1 MKQTRFIPIEE
12 CNLQVREDANGQPS
26 RTVVGH
32 PIVYGVRSVNLT
44 PWSDTRVVFEILE
57 PGCITQ
63 DVFDRSDVIY
73 NNNHSTRIEDMIGR
87 CYKGKGTLSI
97 KPGERNVEISC
108 DYPNTTVGN
117 DTLEQIRLGNVFG
130 MSFAFRDDW
139 EDTENGVSY
148 ERTNETIDGKEV
160 WLRHVKRII
169 ELYDVANVTHPAY
182 EQTDVATREQFAV
195 IMHRYALHKNYN
207 VTKTADLNNFTDLTL
222 INEYAVESIKWA
234 VANNI
239 ISGTSDTSISPKD
252 FVQRCQVA
260 AILKRFC
267 SQYKPEIKN
276 NENTA
281 SPAAPTAN
289 NSTKNN
295 SGGGLSNSGGSVKK
309 TPPPISEDD
318 SDDNKNP
325 QSATIETDT
334 ANAKPGET
342 ISIDLNLKQNPGI
355 LGMVLSLEYDETA
368 MKLISVS
375 NGEAV
380 NDVLSLTTS
389 KELKSGVRFLW
400 DGLDLQADQVKDGT
414 LLRLEFEILNDAVIG
429 NKYPLTLTYNDG
441 DIVDADLN
449 ELNLQIRQG
458 YIEIKE
464 GGY

>member
-160 WLRHVKRII
+160 WLRHVKRIV

-182 EQTDVATREQFAV
+182 EQTDVATREQS
-195 IMHRYALHKNYN
+195 
-207 VTKTADLNNFTDLTL
+207 
-222 INEYAVESIKWA
+222 E
-234 VANNI
+234 
-239 ISGTSDTSISPKD
+239 
-252 FVQRCQVA
+252 
-260 AILKRFC
+260 AIDKAIEAQLKREC
-267 SQYKPEIKN
+267 GDDDKRDDDPDDLDDKTDEDREAREKAEREARQREIDFEQK
-276 NENTA
+276 ERERRMMQLRARRKRTEQEIE
-281 SPAAPTAN
+281 S
-289 NSTKNN
+289 
-295 SGGGLSNSGGSVKK
+295 LS
-309 TPPPISEDD
+309 
-318 SDDNKNP
+318 
-325 QSATIETDT
+325 
-334 ANAKPGET
+334 
-342 ISIDLNLKQNPGI
+342 
-355 LGMVLSLEYDETA
+355 Y
-368 MKLISVS
+368 
-375 NGEAV
+375 
-380 NDVLSLTTS
+380 
-389 KELKSGVRFLW
+389 
-400 DGLDLQADQVKDGT
+400 
-414 LLRLEFEILNDAVIG
+414 
-429 NKYPLTLTYNDG
+429 
-441 DIVDADLN
+441 
-449 ELNLQIRQG
+449 
-458 YIEIKE
+458 
-464 GGY
+464 

>member
-1 MKQTRFIPIEE
+1 MYNENMKQTRFIPIEE

-160 WLRHVKRII
+160 WLRHVKRIV

-182 EQTDVATREQFAV
+182 EQTDVATREQSEA
-195 IMHRYALHKNYN
+195 
-207 VTKTADLNNFTDLTL
+207 
-222 INEYAVESIKWA
+222 INK
-234 VANNI
+234 
-239 ISGTSDTSISPKD
+239 
-252 FVQRCQVA
+252 
-260 AILKRFC
+260 AIDDQLKREC
-267 SQYKPEIKN
+267 GDDEAKKKAEEEEAKKKA
-276 NENTA
+276 EEEE
-281 SPAAPTAN
+281 AAKRACDG
-289 NSTKNN
+289 K
-295 SGGGLSNSGGSVKK
+295 
-309 TPPPISEDD
+309 DD
-318 SDDNKNP
+318 KRDDNPDDDPDEKNDDKG
-325 QSATIETDT
+325 ETDEEREQRELEEQEQRFREQQ
-334 ANAKPGET
+334 AMRLRYQARRINDDILE
-342 ISIDLNLKQNPGI
+342 SLN
-355 LGMVLSLEYDETA
+355 Y
-368 MKLISVS
+368 
-375 NGEAV
+375 
-380 NDVLSLTTS
+380 
-389 KELKSGVRFLW
+389 
-400 DGLDLQADQVKDGT
+400 
-414 LLRLEFEILNDAVIG
+414 
-429 NKYPLTLTYNDG
+429 
-441 DIVDADLN
+441 
-449 ELNLQIRQG
+449 
-458 YIEIKE
+458 
-464 GGY
+464 

>member
-1 MKQTRFIPIEE
+1 MYNENMKQTRFIPIEE

-160 WLRHVKRII
+160 WLRHVKRIV

-182 EQTDVATREQFAV
+182 EQTDVATREQSEA
-195 IMHRYALHKNYN
+195 
-207 VTKTADLNNFTDLTL
+207 
-222 INEYAVESIKWA
+222 INK
-234 VANNI
+234 
-239 ISGTSDTSISPKD
+239 
-252 FVQRCQVA
+252 
-260 AILKRFC
+260 AIDDQLKRECGDDDEAKKKAEEEEAAKRAADDEAKKKAEEEAKAEEERKAAEEAAKREAEAKAKEEQEARELEEQEQRFRE
-267 SQYKPEIKN
+267 QQAMRLRAQHRRREI
-276 NENTA
+276 
-281 SPAAPTAN
+281 
-289 NSTKNN
+289 
-295 SGGGLSNSGGSVKK
+295 
-309 TPPPISEDD
+309 D
-318 SDDNKNP
+318 
-325 QSATIETDT
+325 IE
-334 ANAKPGET
+334 
-342 ISIDLNLKQNPGI
+342 
-355 LGMVLSLEYDETA
+355 SLY
-368 MKLISVS
+368 
-375 NGEAV
+375 
-380 NDVLSLTTS
+380 
-389 KELKSGVRFLW
+389 
-400 DGLDLQADQVKDGT
+400 
-414 LLRLEFEILNDAVIG
+414 
-429 NKYPLTLTYNDG
+429 
-441 DIVDADLN
+441 
-449 ELNLQIRQG
+449 
-458 YIEIKE
+458 
-464 GGY
+464 

>member
-1 MKQTRFIPIEE
+1 MYNENMKQTRFIPIEE

-160 WLRHVKRII
+160 WLRHVKRIV

-182 EQTDVATREQFAV
+182 EQTDVATREQSEAIDQAIEAQMKRECGDDEAKKKAEEEEAAKREAEAKAKEEEEQRQLEEQEQRFREQQAMRLRAQRRRRE
-195 IMHRYALHKNYN
+195 IDIESLNY
-207 VTKTADLNNFTDLTL
+207 
-222 INEYAVESIKWA
+222 
-234 VANNI
+234 
-239 ISGTSDTSISPKD
+239 
-252 FVQRCQVA
+252 
-260 AILKRFC
+260 
-267 SQYKPEIKN
+267 
-276 NENTA
+276 
-281 SPAAPTAN
+281 
-289 NSTKNN
+289 
-295 SGGGLSNSGGSVKK
+295 
-309 TPPPISEDD
+309 
-318 SDDNKNP
+318 
-325 QSATIETDT
+325 
-334 ANAKPGET
+334 
-342 ISIDLNLKQNPGI
+342 
-355 LGMVLSLEYDETA
+355 
-368 MKLISVS
+368 
-375 NGEAV
+375 
-380 NDVLSLTTS
+380 
-389 KELKSGVRFLW
+389 
-400 DGLDLQADQVKDGT
+400 
-414 LLRLEFEILNDAVIG
+414 
-429 NKYPLTLTYNDG
+429 
-441 DIVDADLN
+441 
-449 ELNLQIRQG
+449 
-458 YIEIKE
+458 
-464 GGY
+464 

>member
-160 WLRHVKRII
+160 WLRHVKRIV

-182 EQTDVATREQFAV
+182 EQTDVATREAS
-195 IMHRYALHKNYN
+195 
-207 VTKTADLNNFTDLTL
+207 
-222 INEYAVESIKWA
+222 E
-234 VANNI
+234 
-239 ISGTSDTSISPKD
+239 
-252 FVQRCQVA
+252 
-260 AILKRFC
+260 AIDKAIEAQLKRECGDDEAKKKAEEEEAAKRAAEEEAAKREAEAKAKAEQEARELEEQEQRFRE
-267 SQYKPEIKN
+267 QQAMRLRAQRRRREI
-276 NENTA
+276 
-281 SPAAPTAN
+281 
-289 NSTKNN
+289 
-295 SGGGLSNSGGSVKK
+295 
-309 TPPPISEDD
+309 D
-318 SDDNKNP
+318 
-325 QSATIETDT
+325 IE
-334 ANAKPGET
+334 
-342 ISIDLNLKQNPGI
+342 SLN
-355 LGMVLSLEYDETA
+355 Y
-368 MKLISVS
+368 
-375 NGEAV
+375 
-380 NDVLSLTTS
+380 
-389 KELKSGVRFLW
+389 
-400 DGLDLQADQVKDGT
+400 
-414 LLRLEFEILNDAVIG
+414 
-429 NKYPLTLTYNDG
+429 
-441 DIVDADLN
+441 
-449 ELNLQIRQG
+449 
-458 YIEIKE
+458 
-464 GGY
+464 